1 MDVKKPQKRLLYFY
15 GVMLLVMLLVNALL
29 VPYLSS
35 RQVVEVSYTQ
45 FAQMLSEGKI
55 DRAEIDSDGRQLL
68 FSVPGEEGKPPSLY
82 KTGLTGDPDLNQRL
96 LDAGVD
102 YASPI
107 PRQNSPLL
115 NFLLSWIFPLL
126 LIFGF
131 GALMSRMMSKKMSG
145 MNPAMSFGKSG
156 AKIYAEAETGKTF
169 ADVAGQ
175 EEAKEALRE
184 IVDFLHTPEKYN
196 EIGAKLPKGALL
208 VGPPGTGKTLLA
220 KAVAGEAHV
229 PFFSISGSEFVE
241 MFVGMGAAKV
251 RDLFKQANEKAPC
264 IVFIDEIDTIGKK
277 RDGAGM
283 TGNDEREPTAQNR
296 LTRHCCDRDA
306 LTGASRSSCPTYR
319 GAKPS

>member
-1 MDVKKPQKRLLYFY
+1 
-15 GVMLLVMLLVNALL
+15 MLLVMLLVNALL

-107 PRQNSPLL
+107 PQQNSPLL

-229 PFFSISGSEFVE
+229 PFFLDFRLRVCGNVRRH
-241 MFVGMGAAKV
+241 GRGQGARPV
-251 RDLFKQANEKAPC
+251 Q
-264 IVFIDEIDTIGKK
+264 TGK
-277 RDGAGM
+277 
-283 TGNDEREPTAQNR
+283 
-296 LTRHCCDRDA
+296 
-306 LTGASRSSCPTYR
+306 
-319 GAKPS
+319 